1 MLSKSERVE
10 CIIPSTLYSIV
21 YELSDKIK
29 MEKYCTVSHL
39 VKFVFFPFY
48 FFSDFVKS
56 LLIKINID
64 W

>member
-1 MLSKSERVE
+1 MGSVCNSLY
-10 CIIPSTLYSIV
+10 TLYES
-21 YELSDKIK
+21 SDKIK

-56 LLIKINID
+56 LLIKINILKSCTIVD
-64 W
+64 TS

>member
-1 MLSKSERVE
+1 MGCVCNSFY
-10 CIIPSTLYSIV
+10 TLYDS
-21 YELSDKIK
+21 SDKIK

-56 LLIKINID
+56 LLIKSTY
-64 W
+64 